1 MSFGVLGTR
10 GTGAAGR
17 SFMKLGAGVRHLGF
31 GAAPCVTPPPS
42 QIPGSCWDKALT
54 VPKIN
59 FKDCHAAAF
68 RVAQDR
74 CKREQNRDD
83 LCCVAPLAD
92 QYALEMCADVCPEIT
107 SSAIN
112 AREGAE
118 VPSDAEQSSLLP
130 VVLVGLAIMAG
141 LSLIG
146 GKQ

>member
-1 MSFGVLGTR
+1 MSFGVIGTR
-10 GTGAAGR
+10 GLVADS
-17 SFMKLGAGVRHLGF
+17 SFAKFGAGVRPFGF
-31 GAAPCVTPPPS
+31 GAAPCVSPPPS

-83 LCCVAPLAD
+83 LCCINELTD
-92 QYALEMCADVCPEIT
+92 QYALEMCADVCPEIA
-107 SSAIN
+107 SSAI
-112 AREGAE
+112 
-118 VPSDAEQSSLLP
+118 VPRPGVESDVAEQTSLLP
-130 VVLVGLAIMAG
+130 VVLVGLAIVAG

-146 GKQ
+146 GRS